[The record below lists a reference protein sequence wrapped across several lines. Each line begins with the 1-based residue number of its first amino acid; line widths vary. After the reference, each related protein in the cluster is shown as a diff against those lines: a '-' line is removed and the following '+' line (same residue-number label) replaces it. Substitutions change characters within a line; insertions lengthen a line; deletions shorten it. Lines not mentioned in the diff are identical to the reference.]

1 MNVQPLVLTAASQL
15 RSGIQPPQ
23 QQRPLYACEARDLI
37 LRPFFIARLALK
49 EAQRLRVVLFDFTG
63 RFRKVSRHID
73 ELCRTLDK
81 ELTSGMVHAE
91 RNLMRFLEY
100 RFFEDLKPTL
110 EMLRLQIDQ
119 FCKSVAP
126 DATDLDINSQAEL
139 ARFLA
144 RMACEYTEDSVMRMY
159 EASAKSA
166 RYVDGE
172 IKMFFE
178 TTHTQRIVT
187 PPALVALE
195 ELQKAIVVVENIAS
209 SPQTKVTDQ
218 RRQKVLEDTLDV
230 AVRKLKTTPIVQSD
244 RYACCGVCSHY
255 SFPGALPGH
264 CLWRNFKAQV
274 MRPAC
279 KRFKRINNT

>member
-15 RSGIQPPQ
+15 RAGIQPAT

-37 LRPFFIARLALK
+37 LRPFFISRLALK
-49 EAQRLRVVLFDFTG
+49 EAQRLRVVLFDFSG

-119 FCKSVAP
+119 FCKSIAP
-126 DATDLDINSQAEL
+126 DANDMDVNAQSEL

-144 RMACEYTEDSVMRMY
+144 RMACEYTEECVTRIY

-178 TTHTQRIVT
+178 TSHYQRMVT
-187 PPALVALE
+187 PPVLVALE
-195 ELQKAIVVVENIAS
+195 ELQRAFVVVENIVS
-209 SPQTKVTDQ
+209 SPQTKATDK
-218 RRQKVLEDTLDV
+218 RKQKILEDTLDA
-230 AVRKLKTTPIVQSD
+230 AVRKLRGTPIVQSD
-244 RYACCGVCSHY
+244 RYTCCGVCAHY
-255 SFPGALPGH
+255 TFPGALPGH